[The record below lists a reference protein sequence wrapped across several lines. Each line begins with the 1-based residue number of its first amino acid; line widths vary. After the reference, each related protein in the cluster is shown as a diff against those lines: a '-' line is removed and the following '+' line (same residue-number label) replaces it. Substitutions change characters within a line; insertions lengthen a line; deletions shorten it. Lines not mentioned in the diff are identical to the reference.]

1 MLAVPSLCFHSHYY
15 RGKSKSKEGSSRA
28 AADGD
33 GGGDA
38 GKGSGGGGS
47 GGGVKAGQK
56 AKRIVKPMAVP
67 AKKGL
72 FAVPGG
78 VWRDV
83 GFPSFSSIQP
93 DIEAMCKDGSMVDV
107 LRTY

>member
-33 GGGDA
+33 GGEPKATAAALGNA

-83 GFPSFSSIQP
+83 GFPAHGTRCSTTSSTRAP
-93 DIEAMCKDGSMVDV
+93 
-107 LRTY
+107 